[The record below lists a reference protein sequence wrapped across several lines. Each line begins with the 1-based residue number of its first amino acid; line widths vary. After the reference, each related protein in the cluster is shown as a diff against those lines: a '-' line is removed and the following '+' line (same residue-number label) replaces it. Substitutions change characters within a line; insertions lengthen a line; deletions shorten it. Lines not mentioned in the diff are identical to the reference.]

1 MFNRIA
7 KKIKDN
13 NVLLTLLRYNQE
25 LDWANVYHDSI
36 RGKPWLTDLPL
47 NVGRMAGN
55 YSFFYVLNRILTDFK
70 PKEILEFGLGES
82 SKVISR
88 FIEHELPES
97 NHDIIEQDADW
108 TAYFKSRFTLS
119 GKSTV
124 QILPAVKT
132 RVNGRSTYRYENL
145 MNTVKKKYD
154 LYMIDGPTGSPHYSR
169 YDIVDLTKDIT
180 RQDECIIM
188 MDDSHKI
195 GEQQTLSVLLRN
207 FKDKGITIHTA
218 TYEGT
223 KAVTVVATGK
233 YRFACSL

>member
-13 NVLLTLLRYNQE
+13 NVLLTLLKYNQE

-36 RGKPWLTDLPL
+36 RGKSWLNDLPL

-55 YSFFYVLNRILTDFK
+55 YSFFYVLNRILNDFK

-88 FIEHELPES
+88 YIAHELTES
-97 NHDIIEQDADW
+97 NHDIVEQDAAW

-119 GKSTV
+119 DKSSI
-124 QILPAVKT
+124 QIFPAVKT

-145 MNTVKKKYD
+145 VNSIKKKYD
-154 LYMIDGPTGSPHYSR
+154 LYLIDGPTGSPHYSR
-169 YDIVDLTKDIT
+169 YDIVDLTSGMT
-180 RQDECIIM
+180 PQDEFIIV

-195 GEQQTLSVLLRN
+195 GEQQTLAALLQN
-207 FKDKGITIHTA
+207 FKDTGIAIQTA
-218 TYEGT
+218 TYAGT
-223 KAVTVVATGK
+223 KAVTVVATNR
-233 YRFACSL
+233 YRFVCSL

>member
-13 NVLLTLLRYNQE
+13 NVLLTLLKFNHE

-55 YSFFYVLNRILTDFK
+55 YSFFYVLNRVLNDFK
-70 PKEILEFGLGES
+70 PKDILEFGLGES

-88 FIEHELPES
+88 YIEHELTES

-119 GKSTV
+119 GNSSV

-132 RVNGRSTYRYENL
+132 RVNGRSTYRYDNL
-145 MNTVKKKYD
+145 MSTIKKKYD
-154 LYMIDGPTGSPHYSR
+154 LYLIDGPTGSPHYSR
-169 YDIVDLTKDIT
+169 YDIVDLTT
-180 RQDECIIM
+180 GMSPQDEFIIV

-195 GEQQTLSVLLRN
+195 GEQQTLATLLRN
-207 FKDKGITIHTA
+207 FKDTGLAIQTA
-218 TYEGT
+218 TYSGT
-223 KAVTVVATGK
+223 KAVTVVATNK